1 MENILSIKNLTK
13 KYKDAGIENISFN
26 LPKGSIVGLIGR
38 NGAGKTTTIKAIL
51 NIVKKDSGEVTI
63 LGDNTFNEETKNKIG
78 VVFDGDTFPENLTI
92 QKLNNILK
100 LIYKNWEEEKF
111 YNYIKKMELPL
122 NKKIKTF
129 SKGMKTKLSIIVS
142 LSYDAKL
149 LILDEPTSG
158 LDPVVRDEILDM
170 FLDFMQDEEKGIL
183 VSSHITSDLEKVADY
198 ICFID
203 KGKLLFFENKD
214 KIIYEYGILKCS
226 KEDLS
231 LIDKS
236 YIIKKVEKKYGLDI
250 IVKNK
255 DELKEKFPNLT
266 IDNCSIDELMVIYT
280 KGDEIWEHY

>member
-13 KYKDAGIENISFN
+13 KYKDVGVENISFN

-129 SKGMKTKLSIIVS
+129 SKGMKTNLSM
-142 LSYDAKL
+142 
-149 LILDEPTSG
+149 E
-158 LDPVVRDEILDM
+158 
-170 FLDFMQDEEKGIL
+170 F
-183 VSSHITSDLEKVADY
+183 SSFS
-198 ICFID
+198 FISS
-203 KGKLLFFENKD
+203 
-214 KIIYEYGILKCS
+214 I
-226 KEDLS
+226 LS
-231 LIDKS
+231 LKS
-236 YIIKKVEKKYGLDI
+236 
-250 IVKNK
+250 
-255 DELKEKFPNLT
+255 F
-266 IDNCSIDELMVIYT
+266 
-280 KGDEIWEHY
+280 